1 MAFTDYT
8 DLLIG
13 VSDYT
18 GRDDVA
24 HLFGRFTALAE
35 TKLNRRLRVRD
46 MDEEISLT
54 TDANGDATLPADYI
68 EAREVKD
75 SNGRILRQAS
85 INALTRLYANRSGVP
100 SEFAIVGS
108 VFMVKPTVAATF
120 DMIYYEKIPP
130 LETNSTNW
138 LLTRAP
144 DIYLYAT
151 ALEVAAW
158 ERSVEGVGA
167 AQNLLDTSISQL
179 IIDDERARWS
189 LGKVKLTGATP

>member
-35 TKLNRRLRVRD
+35 TKLNRRLRVAD

-54 TDANGDATLPADYI
+54 TDANGDATLPTDYI

-85 INALTRLYANRSGVP
+85 INALTRLYGNRSGTP
-100 SEFAIVGS
+100 TEFAIVGS
-108 VFMVKPTVAATF
+108 VLMVKPTIAATF
-120 DMIYYEKIPP
+120 DMIYYEKIPS
-130 LETNSTNW
+130 LETNGTNW

-151 ALEVAAW
+151 ALEVSAW
-158 ERSVEGVGA
+158 ARDAEGVSGA
-167 AQNLLDTSISQL
+167 RTLLDQSVSSL
-179 IIDDERARWS
+179 IVDDERARWS
-189 LGKVKLTGATP
+189 LGRVKLTGVNP